1 MTLGDFHVV
10 LLFDGKTHVFGILA
24 RIFYFFICF
33 LLPYLISLLF
43 IFDQVRVGIVVFL
56 YLYKLA
62 RPLLVY
68 FLGAV
73 QHCVLHA

>member
-10 LLFDGKTHVFGILA
+10 LLFNGKAHIFGILA

-33 LLPYLISLLF
+33 LLPYLIPLLF
-43 IFDQVRVGIVVFL
+43 ILDHVRVGVVVFL

-62 RPLLVY
+62 RPLLIY
-68 FLGAV
+68 FLSTV

>member
-1 MTLGDFHVV
+1 MTLGDFDVV
-10 LLFDGKTHVFGILA
+10 LLFNGKTHIFGILT

-33 LLPYLISLLF
+33 LLPYLIPLFF
-43 IFDQVRVGIVVFL
+43 IFDQVRVGVVVFF

-62 RPLLVY
+62 RPLLIY

-73 QHCVLHA
+73 KHCVLHA